1 MTDVVQRPA
10 HAPGERIYD
19 RLADKARQNAVIP
32 RHVRAA
38 YRWTP
43 LRDVFLDAR
52 GRVWHAETDAL
63 RHTLPP
69 DPEKHERIP
78 PQFWHPR
85 ARAQRSREQH
95 EEQHWAQMLE
105 RADLELAIRNPRRGG
120 AK

>member
-1 MTDVVQRPA
+1 MTDVVQRLA
-10 HAPGERIYD
+10 QGTGERIYD
-19 RLADKARQNAVIP
+19 QLADKARQTAVIP

-63 RHTLPP
+63 RHALPP

-85 ARAQRSREQH
+85 ARARRSREQH
-95 EEQHWAQMLE
+95 EEKHWEQTLE
-105 RADLELAIRNPRRGG
+105 RADLELATR
-120 AK
+120 

>member
-1 MTDVVQRPA
+1 VTNVVQRLA
-10 HAPGERIYD
+10 QGMGERIYD
-19 RLADKARQNAVIP
+19 RLAREARQNAVIP

-43 LRDVFLDAR
+43 LCDVFLDAR

-63 RHTLPP
+63 RQALPP

-85 ARAQRSREQH
+85 ARALHSREQH
-95 EEQHWAQMLE
+95 EEQHWAQTLE
-105 RADLELAIRNPRRGG
+105 RADLELAIR
-120 AK
+120 